1 MRRLPV
7 TNEIPDRNVHHPR
20 QVTGI
25 PTDLP
30 LIAMV
35 NQVDALAVAKH
46 QVELIAP
53 KHLLTRVS
61 NFFIQ
66 QLNAVDLSERQRTA
80 EQLSQPRKL
89 IEPPQPWQ
97 TQSNFCSISINNDGT
112 IQQNQCDAASH
123 QNLHK
128 RLDHPPFIR
137 TIDVEFVAQKADN
150 QCIAKNQQ
158 RQ

>member
-7 TNEIPDRNVHHPR
+7 TNKIPDRNVHHPR

-35 NQVDALAVAKH
+35 DQVDALAVAKH

-66 QLNAVDLSERQRTA
+66 QLNTVDLIERHRTA
-80 EQLSQPRKL
+80 EQLLKPRKL
-89 IEPPQPWQ
+89 IEPLQLWKAS
-97 TQSNFCSISINNDGT
+97 SNLYSFSINNNGT
-112 IQQNQCDAASH
+112 IQQNQCDNASDK
-123 QNLHK
+123 NLHK
-128 RLDHPPFIR
+128 
-137 TIDVEFVAQKADN
+137 
-150 QCIAKNQQ
+150 C
-158 RQ
+158 